1 MIFSASSRSLEPK
14 CHCVWILGSKS
25 IMDDQSAAYT
35 QHTLHSSSWELRKR
49 YFTLT
54 SSGSRRRL
62 TVCFMLSLDLA
73 HVYGICCHPLHF
85 SCVAV
90 SLWGPLPPCVSFLGW
105 LYFLS
110 RQGSRHGN
118 KGKMPLLFWV
128 GNHSIWGMSDQRMK
142 SNSSNMIQISIPRHQ
157 PHSSDW
163 LGFLIIWRNQH
174 E

>member
-73 HVYGICCHPLHF
+73 HVSIIFRHPLHF
-85 SCVAV
+85 SSVACCHSEARCHPVYLFLVGFIFYPGRDHDMVTRVKCHYCSGLATIQYEGWVIRGWRATHQTWSRYLYPAISLIHQTDWV
-90 SLWGPLPPCVSFLGW
+90 S
-105 LYFLS
+105 
-110 RQGSRHGN
+110 
-118 KGKMPLLFWV
+118 
-128 GNHSIWGMSDQRMK
+128 
-142 SNSSNMIQISIPRHQ
+142 
-157 PHSSDW
+157 
-163 LGFLIIWRNQH
+163 
-174 E
+174 